1 VGPALWC
8 RLAALVCLDVSEE
21 CGGSWVEA
29 ERGSAQCALGVM
41 ARLSYVV
48 GRTFVDGNEDLADPR
63 DIVECVE
70 SCVNTTTVVVAF
82 LVT

>member
-1 VGPALWC
+1 MGPTFWFW
-8 RLAALVCLDVSEE
+8 LAALVCLDVSEE
-21 CGGSWVEA
+21 CGGSWVES

-48 GRTFVDGNEDLADPR
+48 GRTFVDGNEDLAGPP
-63 DIVECVE
+63 DIAERVETCVH
-70 SCVNTTTVVVAF
+70 NTTVVVAF